1 MLKLKKKLKHK
12 KPISKNLYKF
22 NASKRY
28 KKFLRIRK
36 SFKWKCQFSNPTFRK
51 VSSKNLSNS
60 FYKHLNIKVKSNN
73 VFCTLVN
80 KNKMVYVTSSGK
92 CGTKTSKKTLRYS
105 SKVVIQSFFDNIKPY
120 LNQSKFLVNIIGPKK
135 IRKSILEQF
144 SNNLKGKDLI
154 INVKGK
160 KCFNGC
166 RPPKKIRKKQKR
178 LRIFK

>member
-1 MLKLKKKLKHK
+1 M
-12 KPISKNLYKF
+12 
-22 NASKRY
+22 
-28 KKFLRIRK
+28 
-36 SFKWKCQFSNPTFRK
+36 
-51 VSSKNLSNS
+51 
-60 FYKHLNIKVKSNN
+60 
-73 VFCTLVN
+73 
-80 KNKMVYVTSSGK
+80 TSSGK